1 MPFNDECNRA
11 KLSSD
16 TKWRWVSHGSNGRY
30 VRPYRSSAIAQM
42 NLRGEMRSCN
52 FFFLVRDVV
61 SLMTGRQVM
70 RNEMPVTHTGLT
82 KNSSLSI

>member
-1 MPFNDECNRA
+1 MPFYDDCNRA

-16 TKWRWVSHGSNGRY
+16 TKWRWVSHGSNGTY
-30 VRPYRSSAIAQM
+30 VRPYRSSAIAQR
-42 NLRGEMRSCN
+42 NLRGEMRVAI
-52 FFFLVRDVV
+52 FFWVRDVV